1 MMAGGG
7 GQAGGAGLQGVLP
20 ERCLHRRHVGHAP
33 WSWLVRSACILMMIC
48 MIGWLLLALAA
59 IDFRTFRRV
68 NVLHAALSLCGS
80 LTVRIIYPGQQLEQ
94 LAMAAPGLAG
104 CKGVAFAFCV

>member
-1 MMAGGG
+1 MIA
-7 GQAGGAGLQGVLP
+7 QAA
-20 ERCLHRRHVGHAP
+20 VGHAP

-59 IDFRTFRRV
+59 SDFRTFRPV
-68 NVLHAALSLCGS
+68 NVLHAVLSLCGS

>member
-1 MMAGGG
+1 
-7 GQAGGAGLQGVLP
+7 
-20 ERCLHRRHVGHAP
+20 
-33 WSWLVRSACILMMIC
+33 MMIC

-80 LTVRIIYPGQQLEQ
+80 LTVRIIYPGRQLKQ
-94 LAMAAPGLAG
+94 LAIAAPGLAG
-104 CKGVAFAFCV
+104 CKGGWRSPYACSAGATYSREAIPGGVAPVALLPHLQQYSLH

>member
-1 MMAGGG
+1 MCGSPRCIARTMIA
-7 GQAGGAGLQGVLP
+7 QAA
-20 ERCLHRRHVGHAP
+20 VGHAP